1 MKTIITALALTL
13 LLSDCQSS
21 RSFVGSVTTIPP
33 GREFDLGGTNQEAFS
48 AFVKNIGA
56 VTVAVSQRSA
66 SGTLT
71 TLGQLKPG
79 EKRLLQFETQT
90 TAVFVNASPDNSA
103 TLSLELSGDRNL
115 SMGYAGKK

>member
-1 MKTIITALALTL
+1 MKTIITALALSL
-13 LLSDCQSS
+13 FLSNCQSI

-33 GREFDLGGTNQEAFS
+33 AREFNLGGTNQEAFS

-66 SGTLT
+66 SGTVT